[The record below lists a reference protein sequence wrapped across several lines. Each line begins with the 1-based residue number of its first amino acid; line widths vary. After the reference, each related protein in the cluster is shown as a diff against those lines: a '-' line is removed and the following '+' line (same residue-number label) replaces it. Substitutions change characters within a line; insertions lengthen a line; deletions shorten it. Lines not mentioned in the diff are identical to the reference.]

1 MRIIIKEEVC
11 NNNRITLSE
20 LAILLAYKE
29 GTFNSNTYSRL
40 EKKGYL
46 QKQLIGGYALTED
59 GKRILKQIIDDSTD
73 KIDKKRLEGLAE
85 KLKEIY
91 PKGKKDGTTYMWRGT
106 TAEIV
111 RKLQTLIE
119 KYNFDF
125 TDEEA
130 IEATKYYVESFKGD
144 YRYMQLL
151 KYFLLK
157 TARDAD
163 GNVEIKSEF
172 MSIISNK
179 GQLEEERKD
188 WLSTII

>member
-11 NNNRITLSE
+11 HNNHITLSE
-20 LAILLAYKE
+20 LAILLAYYG
-29 GTFNSNTYSRL
+29 GTFNSKIYERL
-40 EKKGYL
+40 KNKGYL
-46 QKQLIGGYALTED
+46 QEQLLGGYTITEE
-59 GKRILKQIIDDSTD
+59 GNKLLRQIVDNSLD
-73 KIDKKRLEGLAE
+73 KVNKKRLENLAE

-91 PKGKKDGTTYMWRGT
+91 PKGKKEGTTYMWRGT

-157 TARDAD
+157 TAKDAD
-163 GNVEIKSEF
+163 GNIEIKSEF

>member
-20 LAILLAYKE
+20 LAILLAYDG

-73 KIDKKRLEGLAE
+73 KIDKKRLEDLAE

-188 WLSTII
+188 WLNTII

>member
-1 MRIIIKEEVC
+1 MIKEEVC

-20 LAILLAYKE
+20 LAILLAYNG

-73 KIDKKRLEGLAE
+73 KIDEKRLEDLAE

-172 MSIISNK
+172 MSIISNR